1 MCSTEIGH
9 EVLLEVLLACINQIY
24 FMIRSDYYT
33 LTGQQRQNGTMLRC
47 IVLKTILCEN
57 HR

>member
-33 LTGQQRQNGTMLRC
+33 LAGQQRQNGTMLRC
-47 IVLKTILCEN
+47 IVLKTILTL
-57 HR
+57 